1 MPDRPDDLGSRDGL
15 GSGSGPGPERPDL
28 SSLPTRYDNP
38 LTERY
43 ASAEMS
49 RIFSPAFKFPT
60 WRRLW
65 LALAESE
72 RELGLE
78 IPQAAIE
85 DMRAHLD
92 DIDLARA
99 DEIERRVRHDV
110 MAHVRHFGEVAPA
123 AKGVIHLGATSA
135 YVTDNT
141 ELLQHREALRLVRRR
156 LLGGIAALA
165 AFARRWQD
173 LPTLGYTHF
182 QPAQPTTVGK
192 RATLWLQD
200 LLLDL
205 EEVEHRLAT
214 LRFRGVRGT
223 TGTEASFME
232 LFDGDEARVRRLNEL
247 IAEKMGFERLFAVT
261 GQTYPR
267 KTDYAFLSTLAGIAA
282 STSKFG
288 YDLRLL
294 AHLREVEEPFESEQI
309 GSSAM
314 AYKRNPMRAERIDA
328 LARHVITLSLDPAL
342 TAATQWLERTL
353 DDSANR
359 RVAVP
364 EAYLGVDAI
373 LILLHN
379 VASGLIVRPEIARRH
394 LEQELPFM
402 ATEAILM
409 RAVQR
414 GGDRQALHERI
425 RQHAMAAAE
434 RLKAGE
440 DNDLIA
446 RIEGDGAFP
455 LSRAEIEETL
465 DPARHVGRAPTQV
478 AEFLAEQVEPVLAV
492 YAAELS
498 DAAAAPE
505 LRA

>member
-1 MPDRPDDLGSRDGL
+1 MSGL
-15 GSGSGPGPERPDL
+15 PL
-28 SSLPTRYDNP
+28 SPTYDNP
-38 LTERY
+38 LVSRY

-72 RELGLE
+72 AELGLE
-78 IPQAAIE
+78 IPAAALE
-85 DMRAHLD
+85 EMRAHLD
-92 DIDLARA
+92 DIDLDRA
-99 DEIERRVRHDV
+99 AELEKRFRHDV
-110 MAHVRHFGEVAPA
+110 MAHVHHFGEVAPA

-141 ELLQHREALRLVRRR
+141 ELLQHREAMKLVQRRLVAC
-156 LLGGIAALA
+156 ISALA
-165 AFARRWQD
+165 GFARRWKD
-173 LPTLGYTHF
+173 LPTLGFTHF

-192 RATLWLQD
+192 RATLWIQD

-232 LFDGDEARVRRLNEL
+232 LFAGDEARVRRLNEL
-247 IAEKMGFERLFAVT
+247 VSEKMGFGRLFAVT

-267 KTDYAFLSTLAGIAA
+267 KTDYALVATLAGIAA
-282 STSKFG
+282 SASKFG

-342 TAATQWLERTL
+342 TAATQWLERSL

-359 RVAVP
+359 RIAIP
-364 EAYLGVDAI
+364 EAYLGTDAI
-373 LILLHN
+373 LLLVHN
-379 VASGLIVRPEIARRH
+379 VGGGLVVYPDVVRRH
-394 LEQELPFM
+394 LQDELPFM

-409 RAVQR
+409 QAVKR

-425 RQHAMAAAE
+425 RRHSMAAAE
-434 RLKAGE
+434 RLKSGE
-440 DNDLIA
+440 DNDLVQ
-446 RIEGDGAFP
+446 RIEADDAFG
-455 LSRAEIEETL
+455 LTRAEVEDTL
-465 DPARHVGRAPTQV
+465 DPARHVGRAPAQV
-478 AEFLAEQVEPVLAV
+478 EEFLATQVEPLLAL
-492 YAAELS
+492 YGAGE
-498 DAAAAPE
+498 DAPE